1 MKRAVLIAVL
11 AFLVPLA
18 PVLAWDGEGTVLDL
32 DSLPKDWILAGYYT
46 AQKHDLESF
55 SAQLGVTVEVLRN
68 YLFQTPQGDLQLNA
82 VLTET
87 EEEAE
92 GLYRRFLQLHPP
104 QKLVAWAKGAGDD
117 H

>member
-55 SAQLGVTVEVLRN
+55 SAQLGLLWRSFGTIC
-68 YLFQTPQGDLQLNA
+68 F
-82 VLTET
+82 
-87 EEEAE
+87 
-92 GLYRRFLQLHPP
+92 RRPRGFAAQRS
-104 QKLVAWAKGAGDD
+104 AD
-117 H
+117 